1 MISFSQMG
9 NFPAQDSGYQL
20 PPGTT
25 AAGGIA
31 HLSLDDGYNPQ
42 GGAGGGGG
50 GGHGG
55 DQACFMW
62 QQGRHKLEVER
73 VPDMRLHSI

>member
-1 MISFSQMG
+1 MG

-25 AAGGIA
+25 AAAIGN
-31 HLSLDDGYNPQ
+31 LSLDDGFNPQ
-42 GGAGGGGG
+42 GAGGPGGPG
-50 GGHGG
+50 GDGAGG

-62 QQGRHKLEVER
+62 QQGWENHRT
-73 VPDMRLHSI
+73 